1 MVKKIWHFIGLPD
14 PEEHLERKKLVKTNK
29 INTLGTSEES
39 KTDKKVDPT
48 TQTKLPIKKLEWD
61 GPLTPK
67 GEPFHDLG
75 LKMNSNIKTKPSKAL
90 RYVTP
95 DSMNRLPIESM
106 TNRLYQGD
114 VVVVDLSVM
123 VHMEGQQ
130 RACRQSLRQL
140 SNERRIPIYSLDDKD
155 NLLMLPGSNI
165 MVDISKYDLI

>member
-14 PEEHLERKKLVKTNK
+14 PEEHLERKKVVKTTKITTSDALEGNK
-29 INTLGTSEES
+29 KIENIEA
-39 KTDKKVDPT
+39 T
-48 TQTKLPIKKLEWD
+48 TQTTLPTNKFVWD
-61 GPLTPK
+61 GPLTSK

-75 LKMNSNIKTKPSKAL
+75 LNVNSSTKIIPSKAL

-95 DSMNRLPIESM
+95 DSMNRLPIDSM

-130 RACRQSLRQL
+130 RACRQSIKQL
-140 SNERRIPIYSLDDKD
+140 SDERGINVWSLDDKD
-155 NLLMLPGSNI
+155 NLLMLPGKNI
-165 MVDISKYDLI
+165 QVDNSKHDLI